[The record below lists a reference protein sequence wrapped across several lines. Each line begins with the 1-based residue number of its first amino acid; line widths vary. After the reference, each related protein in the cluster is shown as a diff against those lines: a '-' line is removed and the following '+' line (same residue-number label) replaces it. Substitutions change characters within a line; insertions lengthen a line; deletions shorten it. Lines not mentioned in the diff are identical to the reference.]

1 MATHEE
7 SVQIHTDEGAIAGTL
22 IMPATKLPGVLF
34 VHGWGGSQ
42 QQYLARA
49 REVAGL
55 GCVCMTFDLTG
66 HAGTSAQ
73 YETVSRM
80 RNLADVLAAYD
91 VLVRHP
97 EVDRNAIAV
106 VGSSYGGYLA
116 AVLCELR
123 PVRWM
128 ALRAPALY
136 MDSGWDSPK
145 RQLHKDQDLV
155 AYRRKVVMPDT
166 NRALRACTNFKGDVL
181 VVSSEHD
188 VIVPKTAVLSYVD
201 ACVQASSIT
210 YRELK
215 GADHGLSTEDN
226 QRAYG
231 RLLVGWLREMVTE
244 ARTGPPVPARQSK
257 PSNTSAGTSAS
268 GASALAA
275 STARPGSSGI
285 VGVPGAAD
293 GGLAPDEAPA
303 PPAASDDDENDPQV
317 IAASAPR
324 AAE

>member
-7 SVQIHTDEGAIAGTL
+7 SIEIHTEGGGTIAGTV

-66 HAGTSAQ
+66 HVGTAAQ

-97 EVDRNAIAV
+97 EVDRHAIAV

-116 AVLCELR
+116 AVLSELR
-123 PVRWM
+123 PVRWL
-128 ALRAPALY
+128 AFRAPALY
-136 MDSGWDSPK
+136 MDSGWESPK
-145 RQLHKDQDLV
+145 RQLHVDQDLV
-155 AYRRKVVMPDT
+155 AYRRKVVVADT

-181 VVSSEHD
+181 VVESQHD
-188 VIVPKTAVLSYVD
+188 SIVPHTAVLSYVD
-201 ACVQASSIT
+201 ACCQASSIT
-210 YRELK
+210 YRVLK
-215 GADHGLSTEDN
+215 GVDHGLSTEDG
-226 QRAYG
+226 QRAYSK
-231 RLLVGWLREMVTE
+231 LLVGWLQEMVTE
-244 ARTGPPVPARQSK
+244 ARTGPAI
-257 PSNTSAGTSAS
+257 A
-268 GASALAA
+268 
-275 STARPGSSGI
+275 ARPSAPAAARR
-285 VGVPGAAD
+285 VPQAD
-293 GGLAPDEAPA
+293 DGLAP
-303 PPAASDDDENDPQV
+303 PQV
-317 IAASAPR
+317 VAAGPPSR
-324 AAE
+324 AAK

>member
-7 SVQIHTDEGAIAGTL
+7 SIRIHTDGGVIAGTV
-22 IMPATKLPGVLF
+22 ISPATKQPGVLF

-66 HAGTSAQ
+66 HAGTAAQ

-91 VLVRHP
+91 MLVRHP

-106 VGSSYGGYLA
+106 IGSSYGGYLA

-123 PVRWM
+123 PVRWL
-128 ALRAPALY
+128 AFRAPALY

-145 RQLHKDQDLV
+145 RQLHRDQDLV
-155 AYRRKVVMPDT
+155 AYRRMVVPADT

-181 VVSSEHD
+181 VVESQHD
-188 VIVPKTAVLSYVD
+188 NIVPHTAVLSYVD
-201 ACVQASSIT
+201 ACIQACSIT
-210 YRELK
+210 YRVLK

-231 RLLVGWLREMVTE
+231 RLLVEWLREMVTE
-244 ARTGPPVPARQSK
+244 ARTGPAVA
-257 PSNTSAGTSAS
+257 
-268 GASALAA
+268 
-275 STARPGSSGI
+275 ARPSAPSTVHVAAHADDGLPLAMAEAGREGGQPRAA
-285 VGVPGAAD
+285 VATGA
-293 GGLAPDEAPA
+293 
-303 PPAASDDDENDPQV
+303 DDENDPQV
-317 IAASAPR
+317 IAAQPR

>member
-7 SVQIHTDEGAIAGTL
+7 SIQIHTEGGMIAGTV
-22 IMPATKLPGVLF
+22 ISPATKLPGVLF

-55 GCVCMTFDLTG
+55 GAVCMTFDLTG

-91 VLVRHP
+91 MLVRHP

-106 VGSSYGGYLA
+106 VGSSYGGYLS

-123 PVRWM
+123 PVRWL

-136 MDSGWDSPK
+136 MDAGWESPK
-145 RQLHKDQDLV
+145 RQLHRDQDLV
-155 AYRRKVVMPDT
+155 AYRRKVVAADT

-181 VVSSEHD
+181 VVASQHD
-188 VIVPKTAVLSYVD
+188 NIVPHTAVLSYVD
-201 ACVQASSIT
+201 ACVQSSSIT
-210 YRELK
+210 YRVLK
-215 GADHGLSTEDN
+215 GANHGLDSEDS
-226 QRAYG
+226 QRAYTK
-231 RLLVGWLREMVTE
+231 LLLGWLREMVTE
-244 ARTGPPVPARQSK
+244 ARTGPAVATRPSKASSAPKVPHHDDGLEPERKAEGGEDQAREAVL
-257 PSNTSAGTSAS
+257 AG
-268 GASALAA
+268 
-275 STARPGSSGI
+275 
-285 VGVPGAAD
+285 
-293 GGLAPDEAPA
+293 
-303 PPAASDDDENDPQV
+303 DDDENDPQV
-317 IAASAPR
+317 IAAGPR
-324 AAE
+324 PTRGAE

>member
-7 SVQIHTDEGAIAGTL
+7 TIQIPTEGGTIAGTV

-42 QQYLARA
+42 QQYHMRA
-49 REVAGL
+49 REVAAL

-73 YETVSRM
+73 YETVSRN

-91 VLVRHP
+91 MLIRHP

-116 AVLCELR
+116 AVLSELR

-128 ALRAPALY
+128 AFRAPALY

-155 AYRRKVVMPDT
+155 AYRRKVVAPDT
-166 NRALRACTNFKGDVL
+166 NRALRACTNFKGDIL

-188 VIVPKTAVLSYVD
+188 AIVPKTAVLSYVD

-215 GADHGLSTEDN
+215 NADHGLSSEDS

-231 RLLVGWLREMVTE
+231 KLLVGWLREMITE
-244 ARTGPPVPARQSK
+244 AR
-257 PSNTSAGTSAS
+257 AGAPIS
-268 GASALAA
+268 
-275 STARPGSSGI
+275 ARPGKSAS
-285 VGVPGAAD
+285 AALEASAD
-293 GGLAPDEAPA
+293 GGLE
-303 PPAASDDDENDPQV
+303 PPSLPTAETTPPVTIENDDENDPQV
-317 IAASAPR
+317 IAAAPAR

>member
-7 SVQIHTDEGAIAGTL
+7 SLQVHTDGGTIAGTL
-22 IMPATKLPGVLF
+22 ITPATKLPGVLF

-66 HAGTSAQ
+66 HAGTAAQ

-123 PVRWM
+123 PVRWL

-136 MDSGWDSPK
+136 MDSGWESPK
-145 RQLHKDQDLV
+145 RQLHHDQDLV
-155 AYRRKVVMPDT
+155 AYRRKVVAPDT

-181 VVSSEHD
+181 VVESQHD
-188 VIVPKTAVLSYVD
+188 SIVPHAAVLSYVD
-201 ACVQASSIT
+201 ACCEAWSIT
-210 YRELK
+210 YRVLK
-215 GADHGLSTEDN
+215 GADHGLSTEDC

-231 RLLVGWLREMVTE
+231 KLLVGWLREMVTE
-244 ARTGPPVPARQSK
+244 ARTGPAVAPPRPSTPSTVKKATATESPEYTVSRQK
-257 PSNTSAGTSAS
+257 PPPP
-268 GASALAA
+268 
-275 STARPGSSGI
+275 R
-285 VGVPGAAD
+285 AD
-293 GGLAPDEAPA
+293 AGLAPDEDDNETAV
-303 PPAASDDDENDPQV
+303 AAGDADDENDPQV
-317 IAASAPR
+317 IAASAPTAR
-324 AAE
+324 K